1 MNTQSPSSSK
11 SSPSVFESFPP
22 FRLYPNGWDLS
33 EFEHPM
39 RPPKESS
46 ATRPPASNHRSSYQ
60 VKARRFGYE

>member
-1 MNTQSPSSSK
+1 MNAHSSPPSD

-33 EFEHPM
+33 EFEHPLH
-39 RPPKESS
+39 PPKAENPAHPPESN
-46 ATRPPASNHRSSYQ
+46 PRSPYH